1 MLALLG
7 AAMTSNSDDLEAAL
21 QQNLKLRRE
30 LGAEVAK
37 AKSSRVKQVPKSA
50 QPGRSPQVTT
60 TEARQGTGPRA
71 MFWVLIGSL
80 VLAVI
85 AGLALGLAFGW
96 IPRPWSGP
104 L

>member
-1 MLALLG
+1 
-7 AAMTSNSDDLEAAL
+7 MTSNSEDLEKAL
-21 QQNLKLRRE
+21 QQNLNLRRE
-30 LGAEVAK
+30 LGAEIAK
-37 AKSSRVKQVPKSA
+37 ASDSNAKQMAEAPATPRNRPPKL
-50 QPGRSPQVTT
+50 TT

-80 VLAVI
+80 ILAVI

-96 IPRPWSGP
+96 IPLPWSVT

>member
-1 MLALLG
+1 
-7 AAMTSNSDDLEAAL
+7 MTSNRDDLEKAL

-37 AKSSRVKQVPKSA
+37 AKSLRGRHISDASRTRHDPSPKL
-50 QPGRSPQVTT
+50 TT
-60 TEARQGTGPRA
+60 SEARQGTGPRA

-80 VLAVI
+80 TLAVI
-85 AGLALGLAFGW
+85 AGLALGIAFGW

>member
-1 MLALLG
+1 
-7 AAMTSNSDDLEAAL
+7 MTSNNGDLEEAL

-37 AKSSRVKQVPKSA
+37 ASDSSTKRMAGAPATPHNGQPKL
-50 QPGRSPQVTT
+50 TT

-80 VLAVI
+80 TLAVI

-96 IPRPWSGP
+96 IPFRWSVMP
-104 L
+104 

>member
-1 MLALLG
+1 
-7 AAMTSNSDDLEAAL
+7 MTSNSDDLETAL

-30 LGAEVAK
+30 LGTEIAK
-37 AKSSRVKQVPKSA
+37 ASDRSAKQMAKAPATSSNRPPKF
-50 QPGRSPQVTT
+50 TT

-80 VLAVI
+80 TLAVI

-96 IPRPWSGP
+96 IPLSWGVTPS
-104 L
+104 

>member
-1 MLALLG
+1 
-7 AAMTSNSDDLEAAL
+7 MTSSSDDLEKAL

-37 AKSSRVKQVPKSA
+37 ASDSSARRMAEALATPNDRPPKL
-50 QPGRSPQVTT
+50 TT

-80 VLAVI
+80 TLAVI

-96 IPRPWSGP
+96 IPLPWSSMP
-104 L
+104 

>member
-1 MLALLG
+1 
-7 AAMTSNSDDLEAAL
+7 MTSNNDDLEEAL

-37 AKSSRVKQVPKSA
+37 ASDSSTKRMAGAPATLHNRPPKL
-50 QPGRSPQVTT
+50 TT

-80 VLAVI
+80 TLAVI

-96 IPRPWSGP
+96 IPFRWSVMP
-104 L
+104 

>member
-1 MLALLG
+1 
-7 AAMTSNSDDLEAAL
+7 MTSNCDDLEKAL

-30 LGAEVAK
+30 LGAEVVK
-37 AKSSRVKQVPKSA
+37 AKSLRARHISDASRTRHDPSPKL
-50 QPGRSPQVTT
+50 TT
-60 TEARQGTGPRA
+60 SEARQGTGPRA

-80 VLAVI
+80 ALALI
-85 AGLALGLAFGW
+85 AGLALGFAFGW